1 MATSA
6 VRLFV
11 PDHPALPNT
20 IRGRLEQRRA
30 ELIEQVGAGMAC
42 DWADYR
48 LRTGVIRGLE
58 QAISMSVAV
67 EKELNRD

>member
-1 MATSA
+1 MSTSA

-11 PDHPALPNT
+11 PDHPSLPHT

-30 ELIEQVGAGMAC
+30 ELIGQVAASVAC
-42 DWADYR
+42 DWADYKF
-48 LRTGVIRGLE
+48 RTGVIRGLE
-58 QAISMSVAV
+58 QAIEMSVAV